1 LRLDKKSSILDRCA
15 GKLSPA
21 QQKEAKINYKPV
33 SFRCPAV
40 QDGQRQQTQGKEFQ
54 MRQYELILIVQ
65 PELDEETTNGVVDRV
80 KTMITQNG
88 GEILNEEVWGSK
100 ALAYEINDFREG
112 FYVYMDVAFMPEFG
126 TELKQSLRYIEP
138 IIRYMLTKKDN

>member
-1 LRLDKKSSILDRCA
+1 
-15 GKLSPA
+15 
-21 QQKEAKINYKPV
+21 
-33 SFRCPAV
+33 
-40 QDGQRQQTQGKEFQ
+40 

-65 PELDEETTNGVVDRV
+65 PDLDEETTTGVIDRV

-100 ALAYEINDFREG
+100 ALAYEIKDFREG
-112 FYVYMDVAFMPEFG
+112 FYVYMDVAFKPEFG
-126 TELKQSLRYIEP
+126 IELKQSLRYIEP